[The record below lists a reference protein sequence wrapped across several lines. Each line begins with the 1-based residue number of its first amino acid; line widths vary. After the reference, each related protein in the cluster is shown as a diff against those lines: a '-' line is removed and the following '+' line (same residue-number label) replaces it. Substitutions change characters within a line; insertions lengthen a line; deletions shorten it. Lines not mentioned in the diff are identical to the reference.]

1 MINDKSNGRAMVLA
15 SFTAD
20 SLALGV
26 HWIYNIAKI
35 QKKFGRVDT
44 LLKPEAN
51 SFHPTKERGE
61 FTHYGDQTLVLLES
75 LAAKKVFDLD
85 DFAARWRAFN
95 KDYEGYR
102 DRATKVTLENFSMG
116 KTPQEAGSPS
126 DDLAGA
132 ARIAPLVLCY
142 QDDLDELVT
151 AARTQTRMTHNHPV
165 VVDSAEF
172 FARVSW
178 MGLQGRPPVS
188 AMDELSRQHFEESPI
203 SHWVKEG
210 IASKDMDSVS
220 VIAEFGQS
228 CHVEDAFAG
237 VIHLIAKYEQDI
249 EEALVQ
255 AVMSGG
261 DSAARGMVVGMV
273 LAAHLGEEGIPAQWL
288 SGLRWKQKILALLD
302 KIA

>member
-15 SFTAD
+15 SFAAD

-35 QKKFGRVDT
+35 QKKFGRVNT

-61 FTHYGDQTLVLLES
+61 FTHYGDQTFVLLES
-75 LAAKKVFDLD
+75 LAAKKGFDLD
-85 DFAARWRAFN
+85 DFAARWRAF
-95 KDYEGYR
+95 KKGYKGYC
-102 DRATKVTLENFSMG
+102 DRATKITVENFSVG
-116 KTPQEAGSPS
+116 KTPREAGSQS
-126 DDLAGA
+126 NDLAGS
-132 ARIAPLVLCY
+132 ARIAPLVFCY
-142 QDDLDELVT
+142 QDDLDELLT
-151 AARTQTRMTHNHPV
+151 AARAQTRMTHNHPV
-165 VVDSAEF
+165 LVDSAEF

-188 AMDELSRQHFEESPI
+188 PMDELSRQHFEKSPLF
-203 SHWVKEG
+203 HWVKEG

-228 CHVEDAFAG
+228 CHVEDAFPG
-237 VIHLIAKYEQDI
+237 VVHLIAKYEQDI

-273 LAAHLGEEGIPAQWL
+273 LAAYLGKEGIHAQWV
-288 SGLRWKQKILALLD
+288 SGLKRKKEILALLD

>member
-1 MINDKSNGRAMVLA
+1 MVKAAHTTKYALLVGDGM
-15 SFTAD
+15 AD
-20 SLALGV
+20 
-26 HWIYNIAKI
+26 YP
-35 QKKFGRVDT
+35 
-44 LLKPEAN
+44 LKELN
-51 SFHPTKERGE
+51 
-61 FTHYGDQTLVLLES
+61 
-75 LAAKKVFDLD
+75 
-85 DFAARWRAFN
+85 
-95 KDYEGYR
+95 
-102 DRATKVTLENFSMG
+102 G
-116 KTPQEAGSPS
+116 KTPLEAGSPS

-132 ARIAPLVLCY
+132 ARIAPLVFCY
-142 QDDLDELVT
+142 QDDVDELVT
-151 AARTQTRMTHNHPV
+151 AARAQTRMTHNHPV

-210 IASKDMDSVS
+210 IASKDMDSLS
-220 VIAEFGQS
+220 VITEFGQS

-237 VIHLIAKYEQDI
+237 VVHLIAKYEQDI

-273 LAAHLGEEGIPAQWL
+273 LTARLGEQGIPGQWV
-288 SGLRWKQKILALLD
+288 SGLKQKQEILALLD

>member
-1 MINDKSNGRAMVLA
+1 MIDDKLNSRDMVLA
-15 SFTAD
+15 SFAAD

-26 HWIYNIAKI
+26 HWIYDIAKI
-35 QKKFGRVDT
+35 KKKFGRVDT

-75 LAAKKVFDLD
+75 LAAKKKFDLD
-85 DFAARWRAFN
+85 DFATRWRSFN
-95 KDYEGYR
+95 KGYEGYC

-116 KTPQEAGSPS
+116 KTPLEAGSPS
-126 DDLAGA
+126 NDLAGA
-132 ARIAPLVLCY
+132 ARIAPLIYCY
-142 QDDLDELVT
+142 QDDLDALVT
-151 AARTQTRMTHNHPV
+151 AARAQTRMTHNHPV

-178 MGLQGRPPVS
+178 MGLRGRPPVS
-188 AMDELSRQHFEESPI
+188 TMEELSHRHFEESPI
-203 SHWVKEG
+203 SRWVKEG
-210 IASKDMDSVS
+210 IASKDTNSVS
-220 VIAEFGQS
+220 FITESGQS
-228 CHVEDAFAG
+228 CHVEDAFVG
-237 VIHLIAKYEQDI
+237 VVHLIAKYEQDI

-255 AVMSGG
+255 AVISGG

-273 LAAHLGEEGIPAQWL
+273 LTAYLGEQGIPAQWV
-288 SGLRWKQKILALLD
+288 SGLKRKQEILALLD